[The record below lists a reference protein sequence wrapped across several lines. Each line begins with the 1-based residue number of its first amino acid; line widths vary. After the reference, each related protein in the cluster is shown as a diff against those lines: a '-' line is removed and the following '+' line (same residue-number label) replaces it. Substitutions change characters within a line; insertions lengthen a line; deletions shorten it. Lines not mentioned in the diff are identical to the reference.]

1 MSDKEFNERD
11 AFSNCFPSAKLLIC
25 LYHTL
30 RSLRREVTCEKMGI
44 TSAERSHCLEI
55 LQAIAYSNTEDEYN
69 SNVNLLRNTK
79 IKSVIHHCQENWLPV
94 KEQWVKCFKSQAFN
108 LGETTNNRLGS
119 TFNKIKSVCSKYANL
134 IQFFTEFFTVLKFLR
149 SDRNHHYLMSLVRRS
164 TNNSSKSP
172 VEKSY
177 SNILTPCAYR

>member
-1 MSDKEFNERD
+1 MSDKEFNEGD

-25 LYHTL
+25 FYHTL

-79 IKSVIHHCQENWLPV
+79 IKSVTDYCQENWLPV
-94 KEQWVKCFKSQAFN
+94 KEQWVKCFKSQVFN
-108 LGETTNNRLGS
+108 LEETTNNRLES
-119 TFNKIKSVCSKYANL
+119 TFNKIKICKSNL
-134 IQFFTEFFTVLKFLR
+134 IF
-149 SDRNHHYLMSLVRRS
+149 Y
-164 TNNSSKSP
+164 
-172 VEKSY
+172 
-177 SNILTPCAYR
+177 